1 VDGASDGERGQGTLE
16 WIGLV
21 LLVSLLL
28 LALLTVAG
36 SRLPAGLLARAL
48 VDRILCAVSLSDSCS
63 TVPAL
68 VGAYG
73 PELAAAVERNAPDLI
88 YEPGSA
94 EIPVD
99 FRSCK
104 GPTGCGHGA
113 TSGAVDASSTGE
125 PATAFVHAVDCRPAA
140 IAETERH
147 GFDCS
152 GERSGN
158 LYLQYWLYYEDSATP
173 PWGKAGYHE
182 DDWGSG
188 TPAWPQI
195 RRQHAEAGPVNPE
208 ILFDNCG
215 DFEDLAWVPVAM
227 ARTRA
232 AAKCVIDVALEGAYD
247 DMLRDEHMYMRVD
260 GRRAWMTPDPELA
273 GSYPEE
279 QLWKHCQPSEP
290 DAEEFWVCEMVERRI
305 SLRRGWEELRDV
317 RKAPGLYRSHR
328 ENGQS
333 RWTALKWAVDV
344 YCKPRWW
351 RRRYRLR
358 RWIRAARGKAA

>member
-182 DDWGSG
+182 DDWESYQVRVGAGETDARSSSHHGYNYDGGPGNWPSDAGILHRPAWGPSLGHTYVSDGSHAG
-188 TPAWPQI
+188 HVHDDDPPTRWTPA
-195 RRQHAEAGPVNPE
+195 
-208 ILFDNCG
+208 G
-215 DFEDLAWVPVAM
+215 DLHLVPVETLDGS
-227 ARTRA
+227 ARHTPFAITPPWR
-232 AAKCVIDVALEGAYD
+232 KDVYG
-247 DMLRDEHMYMRVD
+247 
-260 GRRAWMTPDPELA
+260 DPE
-273 GSYPEE
+273 
-279 QLWKHCQPSEP
+279 SE
-290 DAEEFWVCEMVERRI
+290 
-305 SLRRGWEELRDV
+305 G
-317 RKAPGLYRSHR
+317 
-328 ENGQS
+328 
-333 RWTALKWAVDV
+333 T
-344 YCKPRWW
+344 
-351 RRRYRLR
+351 
-358 RWIRAARGKAA
+358 